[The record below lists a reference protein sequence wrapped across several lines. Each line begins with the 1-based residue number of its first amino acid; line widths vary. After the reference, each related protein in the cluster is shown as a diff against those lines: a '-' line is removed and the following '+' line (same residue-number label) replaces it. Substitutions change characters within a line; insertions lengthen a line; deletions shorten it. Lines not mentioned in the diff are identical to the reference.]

1 MTSGRALGRRPDLI
15 GGGLIRSANG
25 WENVLSLRKDGI
37 FQKSDERILGDSGFV
52 ESVLAEADEKVERQ
66 CALKS
71 RGIHLDHLFGSSG
84 LSVLLADEGIFRLM
98 EGIGFEFEEVI
109 IPEAV
114 SPFLK
119 RPDFIVGAFQGAG

>member
-1 MTSGRALGRRPDLI
+1 MI
-15 GGGLIRSANG
+15 
-25 WENVLSLRKDGI
+25 WVENHYRHAHPCKPENNYCSLRN
-37 FQKSDERILGDSGFV
+37 
-52 ESVLAEADEKVERQ
+52 
-66 CALKS
+66 
-71 RGIHLDHLFGSSG
+71 FGSSG

-114 SPFLK
+114 RLFLK